1 MGEQKFLAVK
11 PISLVKNSAIPEM
24 PRAEFGLFDR
34 SSPGSFAVPF
44 LLGAWLVYEPA
55 SNIVFLDR
63 SGIQDEVAAIIGGMA
78 LAAVSNAH
86 KLIWEACKSDQ
97 TYNWKRKAGAAGGGV
112 IGLGAV
118 GGALSVVDIGLTGG
132 IGTLATLL
140 ILAGGTGAGAAAGD
154 AGARMSSKKLCPNGH
169 PGKCC
174 EKICMECGFLFRV
187 VETWDGITSQADA
200 VRVHGPRISW
210 YDFVSIM
217 QGRDLNFVE
226 TAAVYEKH
234 CDQFDIG
241 TFDPGEIPT
250 MGRDSFFRW
259 FEAEE
264 AQLAN
269 FIGKRPTESLWD
281 AAEKTVRSMC
291 EPDKPIRIEDI
302 QTLRAPW

>member
-1 MGEQKFLAVK
+1 MGEQDFLPAK
-11 PISLVKNSAIPEM
+11 PILLVEKSTVPEM
-24 PRAEFGLFDR
+24 PRTEIGIFDR
-34 SSPGSFAVPF
+34 SNPGSFSLPF
-44 LLGAWLVYEPA
+44 LVGAWLVYEPV
-55 SNIVFLDR
+55 SNIVLLDR

-86 KLIWEACKSDQ
+86 KLIWEACKSEQ
-97 TYNWKRKAGAAGGGV
+97 SYNWKRKVGAAGGAVG
-112 IGLGAV
+112 GLGAV
-118 GGALSVVDIGLTGG
+118 GGVLSVVDIGLTGG
-132 IGTLATLL
+132 MGTLATLL
-140 ILAGGTGAGAAAGD
+140 ILASGTGAGAAAGD
-154 AGARMSSKKLCPNGH
+154 ATARVSSRKLCPNGH

-187 VETWDGITSQADA
+187 VETWDGVTTQADA
-200 VRVHGPRISW
+200 VRVHGPRINW

-217 QGRDLNFVE
+217 QRRDLNFVE
-226 TAAVYEKH
+226 ASAVYEQN
-234 CDQFDIG
+234 CDEFDIG

-269 FIGKRPTESLWD
+269 FFGKRPAKDLWD